1 MNSFA
6 FHHICLCKSS
16 HLCIKLPSSFI
27 SLWEAC
33 SWFTNQ
39 LNMTRMF
46 TLLPGSSWT
55 WGWCFCLLGGTEL
68 LLCFSS
74 PPSLQLQGLLFSWY
88 SLPPDKTTLLVLL
101 AGGEVGFLTYIW
113 SGTFTSP
120 TATGSPRP
128 TCFLDFGQ
136 PSDTWR
142 LGYFFWVAR
151 SCLSDSLCFA
161 LYNAKQ
167 VLLSYIQDWVRSMEE
182 QEQNS
187 RTRRNMNWSDGSVL
201 VDCGTQFWGTCFSTA
216 CKLELLSEV
225 TLSFF
230 CLNMGN

>member
-1 MNSFA
+1 MIYFV
-6 FHHICLCKSS
+6 FLHIYLSKCS

-74 PPSLQLQGLLFSWY
+74 PPSLQLQELLFSWC

-101 AGGEVGFLTYIW
+101 AGGEVGFLNLYLV
-113 SGTFTSP
+113 
-120 TATGSPRP
+120 RY
-128 TCFLDFGQ
+128 L
-136 PSDTWR
+136 
-142 LGYFFWVAR
+142 YFAHSYRFP
-151 SCLSDSLCFA
+151 SLCLHPGHWTTLRDLEVGAFLLDGRVLPLGIL
-161 LYNAKQ
+161 LYCPVQ
-167 VLLSYIQDWVRSMEE
+167 
-182 QEQNS
+182 
-187 RTRRNMNWSDGSVL
+187 
-201 VDCGTQFWGTCFSTA
+201 C
-216 CKLELLSEV
+216 
-225 TLSFF
+225 
-230 CLNMGN
+230 